1 MLLNT
6 FTYRDYLK
14 SIHTIRLNAVLE
26 VAESGEKYRV
36 FNENINSK
44 RLNKTQSKIQNT
56 HDKLVK
62 NILKDRKEMANFINQ
77 FLNPKEK
84 VNSDELVKYTNSYIN
99 KKYKL
104 KEADIVYKLKNKD
117 IFFLVEHQS
126 TVDYNMSYRIL
137 NYCVEIMQDWIRGK
151 SVRKVT
157 RYPIVVPIVIYTGKE
172 KWNVERN
179 FQDKQMQETTYGEHR
194 INLKYNIVDINKCDN
209 RFLLGQKTLFGYGML
224 IEKSKDKKELIESIE
239 KIIKQVDNE
248 DIFDELARIIIY
260 LLDSNLENNDSEELL
275 NKIYLKVGE
284 MEMKNTLVERI
295 REENQQIRKEARL
308 EVVRNMIVKNV
319 DEKIIVEVAEISKEE
334 LEKIKRKMKVQR
346 PIL

>member
-26 VAESGEKYRV
+26 VAESEEKYRV
-36 FNENINSK
+36 FNENINRK

-84 VNSDELVKYTNSYIN
+84 VNSDELIKYTNSYIN